1 MILNATSFVE
11 EYKKDARMTYRIT
24 LQKTNTLT
32 RLILEETHV
41 LFLYLSKTDVF
52 LKLQYDQ
59 NSIVSIDQ
67 SEAQP

>member
-11 EYKKDARMTYRIT
+11 EYKNDVRVTYRIT

-41 LFLYLSKTDVF
+41 LFLYPSKNDVF
-52 LKLQYDQ
+52 LKLLYDQ